1 MEFEKYYVVAN
12 TREQFLNEVLSSR
25 VYNDHPSKNSIDQI
39 VSSLKSEGYNAD
51 YFGGVEKLMDA
62 YSKKITFPKTLF
74 LNLSDGLTQQSRKAQ
89 SAVLLEML
97 NAKYAGSDP
106 MALLMANNKYY
117 AKKVVSKKIRIA
129 NDVLLYNPDTIP
141 SDVIYPV
148 VIKPNGEGS
157 SLGIT
162 QDSICNNEAELKSRL
177 PLVINKYKS
186 ALVEQ
191 YIPGY
196 EVTCF
201 LIGNKGNYLMSE
213 VIVSEYNGIT
223 YFDHFVFGIKEK
235 SEHTRKEHLA
245 YDFLTQKQIKDV
257 CLTAQL
263 AFELLDMHDFARVD
277 FRLSKNGQ
285 LTFIEI
291 NGNPVISQTSEI
303 GLICNERKISFGSVI
318 SKIIDT
324 AEKRLF
330 SHD

>member
-162 QDSICNNEAELKSRL
+162 QDSICNNEAELKCRL
-177 PLVINKYKS
+177 PLV
-186 ALVEQ
+186 
-191 YIPGY
+191 
-196 EVTCF
+196 TDC
-201 LIGNKGNYLMSE
+201 
-213 VIVSEYNGIT
+213 
-223 YFDHFVFGIKEK
+223 H
-235 SEHTRKEHLA
+235 
-245 YDFLTQKQIKDV
+245 
-257 CLTAQL
+257 
-263 AFELLDMHDFARVD
+263 
-277 FRLSKNGQ
+277 
-285 LTFIEI
+285 
-291 NGNPVISQTSEI
+291 
-303 GLICNERKISFGSVI
+303 
-318 SKIIDT
+318 
-324 AEKRLF
+324 
-330 SHD
+330 